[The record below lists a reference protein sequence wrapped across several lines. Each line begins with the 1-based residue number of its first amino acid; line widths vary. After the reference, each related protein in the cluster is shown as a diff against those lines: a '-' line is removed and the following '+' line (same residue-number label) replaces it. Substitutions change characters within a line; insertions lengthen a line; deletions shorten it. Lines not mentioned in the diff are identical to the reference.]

1 MIIYS
6 GQVWGNTILN
16 IILPLDSRN
25 VDDDIG
31 IRATG
36 MDRTKEYAVFNILI
50 MMKKTRSREFVDS
63 VWCMC
68 VCKYI
73 ERKRDT

>member
-6 GQVWGNTILN
+6 GQVRDNTILN

-25 VDDDIG
+25 VDDNIG

-36 MDRTKEYAVFNILI
+36 MD
-50 MMKKTRSREFVDS
+50 
-63 VWCMC
+63 
-68 VCKYI
+68 
-73 ERKRDT
+73 